1 MGYTFKMPE
10 KPFVNELILFY
21 VDTNGEVIL
30 EGIVSGI
37 PNLTNYL
44 KEAIFQI
51 DKPQAK
57 QIAKDAGLEDG
68 IAGWNIS
75 FHWFAGD
82 FKTYVWTVQNLSQEQ
97 NAGTQSYSAY
107 GREIVIDVNSGE
119 ILLVSE
125 WGVVT

>member
-1 MGYTFKMPE
+1 MGYIQNAR

-51 DKPQAK
+51 DKP
-57 QIAKDAGLEDG
+57 
-68 IAGWNIS
+68 
-75 FHWFAGD
+75 
-82 FKTYVWTVQNLSQEQ
+82 
-97 NAGTQSYSAY
+97 
-107 GREIVIDVNSGE
+107 VNRSPKMQG
-119 ILLVSE
+119 
-125 WGVVT
+125 